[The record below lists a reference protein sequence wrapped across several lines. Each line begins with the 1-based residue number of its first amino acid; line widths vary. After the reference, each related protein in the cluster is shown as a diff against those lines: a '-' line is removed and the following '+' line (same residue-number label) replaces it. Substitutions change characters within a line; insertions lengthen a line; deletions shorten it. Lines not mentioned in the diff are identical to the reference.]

1 VIVSLHV
8 THANAGVEAMA
19 NVRDMMEFNLHRY
32 LGNTLTRNE
41 HVILSTCN
49 RFEIYVGTDDAEPVR
64 KEFETFIKNMVPR
77 SKDRAV
83 PFILQ
88 DKDTVRHLFRV
99 TCGLDS
105 LMVGEDQIQG
115 QVRDTYVRAKAAGQA
130 SKYLSGLFEKALA
143 VGKRVR
149 SAARAGTGRVS
160 VGSAA
165 ADLAEIR
172 TGGLKERTVTIVGAG
187 SVASDITDRL
197 KDKKDPGTVFISNRT
212 IDRAS
217 ELALRIDGTALSMDY
232 LVSAIS
238 KSDVIFVATSSPDVL
253 ITKETVM
260 SAGERTRPLLIIDI
274 SVPKNVDHAVTDI
287 RNVSLETMDGLSEVA
302 AKNIRNRRSEIAEA
316 ERIVNDEL
324 ARADAEHAEAK
335 ADEIIGGI
343 GRRAVSVR
351 AEEVLRARERATP
364 ENIGEVLE
372 DLSRVVLSR
381 MFADVYERLRKASA
395 GGDTRLLDAARDL
408 FGQEAE

>member
-8 THANAGVEAMA
+8 THADAGVEAMA
-19 NVRDMMEFNLHRY
+19 NVRNMMESNLHRY
-32 LGNTLTRNE
+32 LEGTLTRNE

-143 VGKRVR
+143 VGRKVR
-149 SAARAGTGRVS
+149 SAARMNAGRVS

-165 ADLAEIR
+165 ADLAEMR
-172 TGGLKERTVTIVGAG
+172 MGGLEGKTVTIVGAG

-197 KDKKDPGTVFISNRT
+197 MNKGPGTVFISNRT

-217 ELALRIDGTALSMDY
+217 ELALRIGGTALSMDY
-232 LVSAIS
+232 LVTAIS
-238 KSDVIFVATSSPDVL
+238 RSDVVFVATSSPDVL
-253 ITKETVM
+253 ITKETIM
-260 SAGERTRPLLIIDI
+260 SAGERTRPLLIMDV
-274 SVPKNVDHAVTDI
+274 SVPKNVDHAVADI
-287 RNVSLETMDGLSEVA
+287 RNVSLETMDGLGEA
-302 AKNIRNRRSEIAEA
+302 AARNIRDRLSEISEA

-324 ARADAEHAEAK
+324 ARVDAEHAEAK

-351 AEEVLRARERATP
+351 AEEVPKAKERANP
-364 ENIGEVLE
+364 ENIDEVLE

-381 MFADVYERLRKASA
+381 MLADVYERLRKASVS
-395 GGDTRLLDAARDL
+395 GDTRLLDAARDL
-408 FGQEAE
+408 FGPEAE